1 MQSNGGVAS
10 PEVAVTRPACTLL
23 SGPAGGLVAGVAY
36 SSLRGYNDCIVVDMG
51 GTSFDTCLI
60 LGKTPVITT
69 AGEINRRVMAL
80 PMLDIHTI
88 GAGGGTV
95 AWIDAGNLLRMG
107 PQSMGANPGPVC
119 YDMGGEEATS
129 TDSDL
134 VLGYLNKD
142 YFLGGKMKL
151 NYDKACKTIKEKIA
165 GPLKTDLIGAAT
177 AMYEVMNVNMI
188 TAIREISTQ
197 RGVDPREIVMLVAG
211 GAGPVHAE
219 AIALE
224 LGVQEIIIH
233 KNSSAFCALGMLLSN
248 LKHDFMR
255 TYRLLFRDIDKN
267 KFKSLFE
274 EMEDEGGKILEAEKV
289 KAGEIEYEHFIDVR
303 YLGEYHEITL
313 PITRKEIDAANF
325 SAMTERFHQWHDS
338 LYGYHLKEEGRPLE
352 LVNLRETALGRMP
365 KPEFKVAVYRGEDS
379 FEALKGRREIY
390 LTIQK
395 RFEEVEVYDGLKLR
409 YGNRVVGPAII
420 EQPST
425 TILVLPEFNL
435 MCDAYEGFTM
445 YPKDKEAKVK
455 ERLLIRG

>member
-1 MQSNGGVAS
+1 
-10 PEVAVTRPACTLL
+10 
-23 SGPAGGLVAGVAY
+23 
-36 SSLRGYNDCIVVDMG
+36 
-51 GTSFDTCLI
+51 
-60 LGKTPVITT
+60 
-69 AGEINRRVMAL
+69 
-80 PMLDIHTI
+80 
-88 GAGGGTV
+88 
-95 AWIDAGNLLRMG
+95 
-107 PQSMGANPGPVC
+107 
-119 YDMGGEEATS
+119 
-129 TDSDL
+129 
-134 VLGYLNKD
+134 
-142 YFLGGKMKL
+142 
-151 NYDKACKTIKEKIA
+151 
-165 GPLKTDLIGAAT
+165 LIGAAT